1 MPLLTIPSTI
11 PTSTFYQLAL
21 QALYDIAGEG
31 GGSSV
36 VTNSGVFPVQNT
48 TAIPAGTNAIGSV
61 SVSNFPTSTEI
72 SNDVGNPVPV
82 SMTSV
87 PSHAVTNAG
96 TFAVQNTAAIPT
108 GSNVIGAVTSN
119 NALIERTASFT
130 RPANTTVYAAG
141 DLVANNV
148 TAGSVTPLTF
158 TTVSRNAGDAV
169 RIERARIN
177 TSNALLTN
185 ASFRLHLFEG
195 TPVPTVGDNG
205 VFNNSGVLATSG
217 IDGYVGS
224 FEITLSNSG
233 STGSVGIGI
242 PNVGNAIIA
251 TPTSG
256 TSIFGLI
263 EATAAYV
270 PVSGATFTV
279 SIEGYR
285 P

>member
-1 MPLLTIPSTI
+1 
-11 PTSTFYQLAL
+11 
-21 QALYDIAGEG
+21 
-31 GGSSV
+31 
-36 VTNSGVFPVQNT
+36 
-48 TAIPAGTNAIGSV
+48 
-61 SVSNFPTSTEI
+61 
-72 SNDVGNPVPV
+72 
-82 SMTSV
+82 MTSV
-87 PSHAVTNAG
+87 PSHPVTNAG

-119 NALIERTASFT
+119 NALIERTASFA
-130 RPANTTVYAAG
+130 RPANTTAYAAG
-141 DLVANNV
+141 DLVANNA
-148 TAGSVTPLTF
+148 TAGSVVPLTF

-195 TPVPTVGDNG
+195 TPVPTVGDNA
-205 VFNNSGVLATSG
+205 VFNSSGVLATSG

-256 TSIFGLI
+256 TSIFGLL
-263 EATAAYV
+263 EVTAAYV